1 MTIAE
6 MFPVAWRGAT
16 HLAGDEIV
24 LVEAPMRPGRQEKRF
39 IGQREKGL
47 GGKGDPEN
55 ADQEWLSFVQLF
67 FFCFWLL
74 QGSTHYVSNHICI
87 YIYILQLL

>member
-67 FFCFWLL
+67 FFVFGYCR
-74 QGSTHYVSNHICI
+74 VPHIMYRI
-87 YIYILQLL
+87 IFVYIYILQLL